1 MQIFVR
7 GFISFTS
14 VPASRLPVTGS
25 QLPVTSYQLPKNFKN
40 KRFAFP
46 QERA

>member
-14 VPASRLPVTGS
+14 VPASRFPV
-25 QLPVTSYQLPKNFKN
+25 PSYRLSKNFKN

-46 QERA
+46 RERA